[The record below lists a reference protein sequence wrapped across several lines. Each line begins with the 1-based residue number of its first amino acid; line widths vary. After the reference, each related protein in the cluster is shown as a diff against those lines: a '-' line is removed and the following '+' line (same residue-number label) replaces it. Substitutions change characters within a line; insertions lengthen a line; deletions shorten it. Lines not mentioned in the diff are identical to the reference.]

1 MFLTEPNT
9 LAKRARDSRND
20 REWKLPVNALRRLK
34 DTHWLVFEWK
44 VVRLSTVLFLLKFF
58 FLIIYMCIYIKT
70 NSSIKLKMSAFRR
83 GKPIQGSIVYMEQ
96 NEIVC

>member
-1 MFLTEPNT
+1 
-9 LAKRARDSRND
+9 
-20 REWKLPVNALRRLK
+20 
-34 DTHWLVFEWK
+34 
-44 VVRLSTVLFLLKFF
+44 
-58 FLIIYMCIYIKT
+58 MCIYIKT